1 MEILFMDK
9 VLDSVNHLIQ
19 KYGEAIVL
27 QMDKRIDETA
37 DKILE
42 YIKANC
48 PRSDSGSNHLADSF
62 IKTKIGDTTY
72 ISSKTKGKLV
82 HLIELGYK
90 HTSGKFVRGRPFLI
104 PGYDRFTPKMIE
116 DLKGIIQNGTS
127 K

>member
-1 MEILFMDK
+1 MDK

-127 K
+127 KWSNL

>member
-1 MEILFMDK
+1 MDK

-19 KYGEAIVL
+19 KYGEAIVI

-82 HLIELGYK
+82 HLIELGFK

>member
-1 MEILFMDK
+1 MDK

-19 KYGEAIVL
+19 KYGEAIVI

-48 PRSDSGSNHLADSF
+48 ARSDSGSNHLADSF

-82 HLIELGYK
+82 HLIELGFK

-116 DLKGIIQNGTS
+116 DLKGIIQNGAS